1 MANIDLL
8 KNRYLIG
15 VLLSVAMNT
24 GFAIEAD
31 STFQALE
38 ASSGGRLGV
47 SAINTANNARIQ
59 YRAEERFPFAS
70 TSKVI
75 IVSAVLKQS
84 EKNPDILKKQITYT
98 QKDVDSSGYAP
109 ITQQYVNN
117 GLTVQE
123 LCKASIEYS
132 DNASTNLLIKIL
144 GGPEAV
150 TAYAR
155 TIDDQAFRLDRW
167 EPNLTAPPGDVQD
180 TTTPNAMVD
189 SLKKL
194 TLGDSLA
201 SPQREQLQTWLK
213 NNTTGDIKIRAAV
226 PKNWIVGDKTGNGIY
241 GTTNDI
247 AVIWPRGCPPIVM
260 VIYLTQKEKDVIK
273 RDDII
278 APAARIV
285 LNEFAKTDQCIRNP
299 I

>member
-1 MANIDLL
+1 MNSII

-15 VLLSVAMNT
+15 VLLIVAVNT

-38 ASSGGRLGV
+38 ASSAGRLGV
-47 SAINTANNARIQ
+47 SSINTANNARVQ
-59 YRAEERFPFAS
+59 YRADEWFPFAS
-70 TSKVI
+70 TSKVM

-84 EKNPDILKKQITYT
+84 ETNPDILKKQITYT

-109 ITQQYVNN
+109 ITKQYVNA
-117 GLTVQE
+117 GLTVEE

-150 TAYAR
+150 TTYAR
-155 TIDDQAFRLDRW
+155 TIHDQTFRLDRW
-167 EPNLTAPPGDVQD
+167 EPNLTAPPGDAED
-180 TTTPNAMVD
+180 TTTPNAMVN
-189 SLKKL
+189 SLKEL

-201 SPQREQLQTWLK
+201 SPQREQLQVWLK
-213 NNTTGDIKIRAAV
+213 NNTTGDIKIRAGV

-247 AVIWPRGCPPIVM
+247 AVVWPPGCSPIVM
-260 VIYLTQKEKDVIK
+260 VIYLTQKEKDAVK

-278 APAARIV
+278 APAARMV
-285 LNEFAKTDQCIRNP
+285 LNEFAKTDQCIRNA